1 MMEDHRDR
9 TSPGKR
15 DLYKDVMMENHTP
28 PDGSSKT
35 CPSGYPEE
43 NGRVPQHH
51 QIEGLLDIKVEAID
65 EEEEKYMRVDQ
76 QYGLRKE
83 NPPDKCPAPLYSQE
97 NDNVLQDHGGEDL
110 TNVKLEVKSEE
121 DEAYVRG
128 DQPCKEEEIPRDIG
142 TDGSSQRNPPERFA
156 GPLYSQDCPE
166 ENDDV
171 PQDHQGEDLTTVKL
185 EVKSEDET
193 CIWSDQPC
201 KEEEIPKDVGTD
213 IHSQNL
219 EENFVSSPN
228 YKAEE
233 IVQHPSGSSGKA
245 FIILNI
251 LPIIH
256 STDPSSNAPN
266 PKEPSPGQSQIVTPS
281 AVLSN
286 HKLIHT
292 AEKPFPCS
300 ECGKQFNKKSALVE
314 HQRIHTGERPF
325 ACSEC
330 AKCFVTKAKLR
341 EHLRIHTGEK
351 PYSCS
356 ECEKCFNQ
364 KSSLVEHQRSHTGER
379 PFLCSE
385 CGKRFMH
392 RTYLITHQ
400 RIHTGVKPYP
410 CLECGKCFP
419 QKSYLVKHQRF
430 HSGEKPYPCSEC
442 GKRFTQKSD
451 LLEHQKIHTGEKPYP
466 CLVCGKCFRNKT
478 GLIRHQVLH
487 SR

>member
-201 KEEEIPKDVGTD
+201 KEEEIPKDVGTVANAKSRWSTCPD
-213 IHSQNL
+213 QFQR
-219 EENFVSSPN
+219 EMVS
-228 YKAEE
+228 K
-233 IVQHPSGSSGKA
+233 G
-245 FIILNI
+245 
-251 LPIIH
+251 
-256 STDPSSNAPN
+256 
-266 PKEPSPGQSQIVTPS
+266 
-281 AVLSN
+281 
-286 HKLIHT
+286 
-292 AEKPFPCS
+292 
-300 ECGKQFNKKSALVE
+300 
-314 HQRIHTGERPF
+314 
-325 ACSEC
+325 
-330 AKCFVTKAKLR
+330 
-341 EHLRIHTGEK
+341 
-351 PYSCS
+351 
-356 ECEKCFNQ
+356 
-364 KSSLVEHQRSHTGER
+364 
-379 PFLCSE
+379 
-385 CGKRFMH
+385 
-392 RTYLITHQ
+392 
-400 RIHTGVKPYP
+400 
-410 CLECGKCFP
+410 
-419 QKSYLVKHQRF
+419 
-430 HSGEKPYPCSEC
+430 HSGEGQMKKRPYIYTQQLPFLKAVMDIVPTSDNLREVNSDATLVESPSGTKNPPLEESTPVLEDRTSPPPPRRRRNRKRQEGYRLSSIDAHVLAHLQQRAEDSLENVFGKTVAQHLKRMPSERQLRCQSAILGVLDTFMNNPAPMELCNAIEFHRNRHVMPLSPITTPTPPPPCASAYR
-442 GKRFTQKSD
+442 GYVPSQPQLSQDRPTFSAPGQFPGGQYTYQ
-451 LLEHQKIHTGEKPYP
+451 QVQGGE
-466 CLVCGKCFRNKT
+466 L
-478 GLIRHQVLH
+478 QVANVAGPSTEDFVSL
-487 SR
+487 